1 MRTRRQKT
9 KRGRRRKLFYKRRLH
24 TRRRRRKRT
33 TRKKRCRGGR
43 ALRGGQS
50 TQLPITLLCDS
61 ADVAAAA
68 ACEVI
73 GLGPEDP
80 LADVCA
86 YEMATH
92 IAKWCKNFIS
102 KHEPG
107 ALKRFLDGPLFQIIL
122 EYLGKGKGKE
132 NSSALSSM
140 TRSRSSRRRKQRR

>member
-9 KRGRRRKLFYKRRLH
+9 KRGRRRKIFYKRRLR
-24 TRRRRRKRT
+24 TRRRKRKRV
-33 TRKKRCRGGR
+33 TRKKRRRGGR
-43 ALRGGQS
+43 ALRGGKS

-61 ADVAAAA
+61 ADAAAAA

-92 IAKWCKNFIS
+92 IAKWCKKFIS
-102 KHEPG
+102 KHEPSSIKN
-107 ALKRFLDGPLFQIIL
+107 LLHSRIFEII
-122 EYLGKGKGKE
+122 EGFLGKRKRK
-132 NSSALSSM
+132 SSVLSPMALESGH
-140 TRSRSSRRRKQRR
+140 TGVEI